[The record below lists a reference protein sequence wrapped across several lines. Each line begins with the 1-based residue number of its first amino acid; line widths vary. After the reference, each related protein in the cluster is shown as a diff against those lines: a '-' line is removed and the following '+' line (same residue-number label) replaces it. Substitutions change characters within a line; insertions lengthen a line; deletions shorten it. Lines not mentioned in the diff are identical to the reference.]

1 MFGLMACARPART
14 KPTPASASEL
24 TALDWTNRRRE
35 IPRCVIGRSLV
46 GLGRSY
52 DSIFAERRRRSV
64 CEVGMSSPGTWLL
77 SLRCTKF
84 RRDRRGRD
92 LVAVP
97 AGPLMAQSVDTLRCE
112 GSDAIGA
119 NRTCRERRER
129 VDLTK
134 MT

>member
-64 CEVGMSSPGTWLL
+64 CEVGMSSPGTWRR

-84 RRDRRGRD
+84 LRDRSTADIDRS
-92 LVAVP
+92 P
-97 AGPLMAQSVDTLRCE
+97 APSASEAYDPLLA
-112 GSDAIGA
+112 
-119 NRTCRERRER
+119 
-129 VDLTK
+129 
-134 MT
+134 